1 MARFVGDNFNNN
13 ITGTTGNDVIV
24 GRGGN
29 DVLKGLAGDDDIYGN
44 SGNDY
49 LIGGRGSDYLWGG
62 GGHDRFQ
69 FNAFDGGFNNST
81 DTWDDV
87 VFDYN
92 DRQDQFVVP
101 GRGFSNISLTEW
113 FGTSQGSG
121 TEVVIHANN
130 GAAVGSF
137 FVRGYFAPQWSSDD
151 FL

>member
-13 ITGTTGNDVIV
+13 ITGSNGNDVIV
-24 GRGGN
+24 GKGGH
-29 DVLKGLAGDDDIYGN
+29 DVLKGLAGNDDIYGN

-69 FNAFDGGFNNST
+69 FNAFDGRFNNST

-101 GRGFSNISLTEW
+101 GRGFSNVSLT
-113 FGTSQGSG
+113 
-121 TEVVIHANN
+121 
-130 GAAVGSF
+130 
-137 FVRGYFAPQWSSDD
+137 
-151 FL
+151 

>member
-13 ITGTTGNDVIV
+13 ITGSNGNDVIV
-24 GRGGN
+24 GKGGN
-29 DVLKGLAGDDDIYGN
+29 DVLKGLAGNDDIYGN

-81 DTWDDV
+81 HKWDDV

-92 DRQDQFVVP
+92 DWQDQFVVP
-101 GRGFSNISLTEW
+101 GSGFSNVSLTEW
-113 FGTSQGSG
+113 FDTSQGSG